1 MENKVEIH
9 IDYQFLIE
17 LPKLLKVDF
26 DLFADVV
33 RSLKKANLI
42 IYSNKK
48 LSKQDLAN
56 NPLFALLKQLID
68 GSKLVIDSLESIE
81 TAILDNEKLFQY
93 YFLDGIVLKNKPSNF
108 GKIQIKT
115 SELEKN
121 DFLFNTKSHIANTE
135 NFDISNHLNK
145 LKHTHNSIIICDPYF
160 FEKFEQSMKVVSC
173 FINSSN
179 KEYDLSIFATDI
191 NNVDRYQEKITTDFR
206 NSNVTIYDC
215 NVNDLH
221 DRFIITNYMYISFSN
236 SIYTYQNLKKQAE
249 ISYSGLL
256 SENQNVTFDRIENL
270 KNINY
275 DGFSGNENNR
285 LLN

>member
-121 DFLFNTKSHIANTE
+121 DFIFNTKSHIAN
-135 NFDISNHLNK
+135 N
-145 LKHTHNSIIICDPYF
+145 
-160 FEKFEQSMKVVSC
+160 
-173 FINSSN
+173 
-179 KEYDLSIFATDI
+179 
-191 NNVDRYQEKITTDFR
+191 
-206 NSNVTIYDC
+206 
-215 NVNDLH
+215 
-221 DRFIITNYMYISFSN
+221 
-236 SIYTYQNLKKQAE
+236 
-249 ISYSGLL
+249 
-256 SENQNVTFDRIENL
+256 
-270 KNINY
+270 
-275 DGFSGNENNR
+275 
-285 LLN
+285 

>member
-1 MENKVEIH
+1 MENNVEIH
-9 IDYQFLIE
+9 IDDQFLLE
-17 LPKLLKVDF
+17 LTKLIKVDF
-26 DLFADVV
+26 DLYADVV
-33 RSLKKANLI
+33 RSLNKANRI

-48 LSKQDLAN
+48 LTKQDLTN
-56 NPLFALLKQLID
+56 NPLFGLIKKLID
-68 GSKLVIDSLESIE
+68 GSKLVIDNLDSIE
-81 TAILDNEKLFQY
+81 TTILDSEKLFQY
-93 YFLDGIVLKNKPSNF
+93 YFLNGLQLKNKPSKF

-121 DFLFNTKSHIANTE
+121 DFLFNTKSQIANTE
-135 NFDISNHLNK
+135 NFDISNHLSK
-145 LKHTHNSIIICDPYF
+145 LKHNHNSIIICDPYF

-179 KEYDLSIFATDI
+179 KEYELSIFATDI
-191 NNVDRYQEKITTDFR
+191 KGVNRYQKKITTDFR
-206 NSNVTIYDC
+206 NLNVTIYDC

-256 SENQNVTFDRIENL
+256 SENQNVMFDRIENL

-275 DGFSGNENNR
+275 DGYSGNENNR
-285 LLN
+285 LLK